1 MRGLACPGIK
11 NMTTH
16 CNDARAGN
24 HLDVAPLIAGHVFSL
39 ENVIGTVPG
48 IVSPILT
55 GYIVRDET
63 QDEWSLVFYITA
75 AIYVVGTV
83 VFCVFGRGDRVL

>member
-1 MRGLACPGIK
+1 M
-11 NMTTH
+11 
-16 CNDARAGN
+16 
-24 HLDVAPLIAGHVFSL
+24 IAGHVFSL

-63 QDEWSLVFYITA
+63 QDEWSVVFYITA
-75 AIYVVGTV
+75 AIYALGTF
-83 VFCVFGRGDRVL
+83 VFCLLGRGDRVL